1 MEENKV
7 ATGLIEAFRKE
18 KMVFLSH
25 KSINKF
31 LCKFFLERQKRV
43 IMILHVSLGN
53 LIVYLSELLKF
64 ISTGYSHDIV
74 CFGCELLE
82 NGTINPA
89 LILNLKNDNKQK
101 HICKSAKIRPIN
113 QLTVNISVELQIII
127 NTN

>member
-1 MEENKV
+1 
-7 ATGLIEAFRKE
+7 
-18 KMVFLSH
+18 
-25 KSINKF
+25 
-31 LCKFFLERQKRV
+31 
-43 IMILHVSLGN
+43 MILHVSLGN
-53 LIVYLSELLKF
+53 LIVYLSELLKL

>member
-1 MEENKV
+1 
-7 ATGLIEAFRKE
+7 
-18 KMVFLSH
+18 
-25 KSINKF
+25 
-31 LCKFFLERQKRV
+31 
-43 IMILHVSLGN
+43 MILHVSLGN
-53 LIVYLSELLKF
+53 LIVYLSELLKL

-74 CFGCELLE
+74 CFDCELLE

-89 LILNLKNDNKQK
+89 LILNLKNHNKQK